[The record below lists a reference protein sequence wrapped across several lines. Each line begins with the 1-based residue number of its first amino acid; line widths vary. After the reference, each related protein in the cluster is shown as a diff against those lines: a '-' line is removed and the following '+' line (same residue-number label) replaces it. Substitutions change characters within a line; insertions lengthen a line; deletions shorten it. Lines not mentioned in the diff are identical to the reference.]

1 MEQDNQFLKWAT
13 DLQSIAQA
21 GLEYG
26 KDMKKLEKL
35 LVR

>member
-26 KDMKKLEKL
+26 KDIFDKE
-35 LVR
+35 R